1 MRDDKLVR
9 RADVLDLYGVG
20 NIFSAAQRKRVY
32 SLPTVTVD
40 APSARPM
47 PEVGSVIRALDSV
60 IAEMHHL
67 RAALR
72 GLEDRG

>member
-1 MRDDKLVR
+1 MSDDDLIR
-9 RADVLDLYGVG
+9 RGDAFAVVKGL
-20 NIFSAAQRKRVY
+20 
-32 SLPTVTVD
+32 SLLEGDILALPAVTVD
-40 APSARPM
+40 ATSL